1 MIKYV
6 FSLCLLLVSHM
17 LIADDTFYND
27 PFYGNPAFKY
37 KGVFYPTLD
46 ASFFTFKRPLDEK
59 KFGSLSGKTSSL
71 NDFSIRKVKLAD
83 LGLDIKEGD
92 VAYFVNLYKKTI
104 RKYVFRDYV
113 NIIIYSDLYDKM
125 YWGRYNILL
134 TDNESEFD
142 EVKSSLT
149 SNNCNGF
156 VYIGN
161 DLDFSKASFAKA
173 KLQKVSEKD
182 KLPKR
187 FTAKNKEE
195 ALRETRVSYDFKE
208 QFFLIYYSPYFVNQ
222 KTGKILSQPVSQVF
236 NGIVSKDMTT
246 LDYIKF
252 ENNLS
257 MIPLY
262 QHYQLGMRVL
272 VINGDKYEYIDVK
285 YNKEWD
291 PEPESK
297 EKKK

>member
-1 MIKYV
+1 MIKYLL
-6 FSLCLLLVSHM
+6 SLCLFIVSYALV
-17 LIADDTFYND
+17 ADDIFYND

-37 KGVFYPTLD
+37 KGEFYPTLD
-46 ASFFTFKRPLDEK
+46 ASFFTFKRPLNEK
-59 KFGSLSGKTSSL
+59 VFGSLVGSSSDL
-71 NDFSIRKVKLAD
+71 QSFSVRKVKLAD
-83 LGLDIKEGD
+83 LGLNIKEGD

-134 TDNESEFD
+134 TDDESEYD

-149 SNNCNGF
+149 NNNCNGF

-161 DLDFSKASFAKA
+161 DLDFSKARFAKA
-173 KLQKVSEKD
+173 KLQEVSEKD

-187 FTAKNKEE
+187 FSAKKKEE
-195 ALRETRVSYDFKE
+195 TLNKTRVSYEFKE
-208 QFFLIYYSPYFVNQ
+208 QMFLINYSPFFIDQ
-222 KTGKILSQPVSQVF
+222 KNGKISEPVSEVF
-236 NGIVSKDMTT
+236 NGSVSRDMTT

-285 YNKEWD
+285 YNKKWE
-291 PEPESK
+291 PEPE